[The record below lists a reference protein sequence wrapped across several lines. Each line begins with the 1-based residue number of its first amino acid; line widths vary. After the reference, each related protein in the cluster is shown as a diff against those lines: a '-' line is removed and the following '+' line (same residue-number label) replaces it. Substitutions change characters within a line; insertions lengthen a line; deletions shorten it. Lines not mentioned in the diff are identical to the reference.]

1 MAVGTPNIL
10 VVEDEP
16 SQLELLSYNL
26 AVEGY
31 EVFRAENGEEALLL
45 LKEHTI
51 DLVIL
56 DWMLPEISGLE
67 VCRQIRRNKQTKDI
81 PVIMLTARGEEDD
94 KIRGLD
100 IGANDFV
107 VKPYSIKEL
116 CARVRSNLRIKYD
129 LSTSD
134 TLEFEGVTMDIK
146 RHRVQVNNNKVSL
159 GPIEF
164 KLLHTLM
171 VSPTKV
177 FSREELLDR
186 VWASNIDVETR
197 TVDVHI
203 GRLRKQLNI
212 VSDMELIRTVRG
224 FGYSLDS
231 GLN

>member
-1 MAVGTPNIL
+1 MSVDKPNIL

-31 EVFRAENGEEALLL
+31 EIFRAESGEEALLL
-45 LKEHTI
+45 LKEHSI

-94 KIRGLD
+94 KVRGLD

-129 LSTSD
+129 LNTSD
-134 TLEFEGVTMDIK
+134 TLEFEGITMDIK
-146 RHRVQVNNNKVSL
+146 RHRVHVNNNKVSL

-212 VSDMELIRTVRG
+212 VSDIELIRTVRG